1 MGSCLVTIRYRTMQL
16 FLMTALGMVSLV
28 SCASVYPPPLLHQYI
43 VPPMVYPGPRTPYT
57 LMGNLINFVIR
68 GNQDRQDSQDTGVQP
83 EDAQAVWISGFPI
96 RRTVQL

>member
-1 MGSCLVTIRYRTMQL
+1 
-16 FLMTALGMVSLV
+16 MVSLV
-28 SCASVYPPPLLHQYI
+28 SCASVYTPLLLHQYMTYHV

-57 LMGNLINFVIR
+57 LMGNLINTVGNFVIP